1 MNLTH
6 VLFSPNGRIGQQEYW
21 IGILIIVGA
30 NLLLTWL
37 PFIGTIIWLG
47 LIYVGICV
55 YGKRLHDAGKTA
67 WIHGLVWLMQ
77 FGLGIIGFILA
88 GGAILAAI
96 SAGGSSGEP
105 NIAAILGAS
114 GSLILVAG
122 LGFLIWIVY
131 TIWVG
136 ISAGDPGANRF
147 GPPPGVVKSPTAAET
162 VTPAAPA
169 APSPAPKPAP
179 EPEPGNADGPENPP
193 SDKT

>member
-147 GPPPGVVKSPTAAET
+147 GPPPGVVESPTAAET